1 MKDNSCFSFGGFLS
15 VIQLNIT
22 TTNSEEKKPQECFE
36 SRINE
41 YYIMKNQLKNNK
53 SRSEFL
59 VGETFRQDS
68 LLTITTNKDKR
79 GGL

>member
-1 MKDNSCFSFGGFLS
+1 MLFFWGFPFFKS
-15 VIQLNIT
+15 AEYNHNQLQREET
-22 TTNSEEKKPQECFE
+22 TRMLE

-41 YYIMKNQLKNNK
+41 YYIMKNQLNNIK
-53 SRSEFL
+53 SQPEFL

-68 LLTITTNKDKR
+68 LVTTNKDKR